1 MNNQKYNL
9 LLRKSN
15 NAPLEPITIIGDLL
29 EEAYKLI
36 DCSHITAIPLRSDV
50 SVLIDEEI
58 MLKNGYENKTNF
70 WYDSIFTNG
79 NFTPIL
85 NPQWIFGDVIFVG
98 IDKNNNFTS
107 LNSEQKEFI
116 NKYLFD

>member
-1 MNNQKYNL
+1 MKKNKFEV
-9 LLRKSN
+9 LLRKSR
-15 NAPLEPITIIGDLL
+15 NAPLKPITIIGDLF

-36 DCSHITAIPLRSDV
+36 DCSHINAIPLRSDV
-50 SVLIDEEI
+50 SALIDEEI
-58 MLKNGYENKTNF
+58 MLKNGYEDKTNF
-70 WYDSIFTNG
+70 WYDSVFINGRFTQ
-79 NFTPIL
+79 IL

-107 LNSEQKEFI
+107 LNAEQKEFI